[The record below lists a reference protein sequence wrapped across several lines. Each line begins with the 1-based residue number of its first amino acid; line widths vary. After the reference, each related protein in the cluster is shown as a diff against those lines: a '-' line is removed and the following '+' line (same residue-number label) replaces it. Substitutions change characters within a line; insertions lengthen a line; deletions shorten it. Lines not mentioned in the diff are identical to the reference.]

1 MVNEKASGRAP
12 EKMSG
17 KAQLLVADDDQT
29 IRRLLSYQA
38 ERAGFEVLSAADGN
52 EAIALISE
60 RTEVVIVDLK
70 MPGIDGFGCLEIIS
84 KDHPKIPVIVL
95 TAANNADDAV
105 AAMKLGAF
113 DYITKPFDPD
123 ELVAV
128 LLKAKRLH
136 RAERENEDLR
146 ETINE
151 SGTVEMVA
159 TSPEMLTL
167 IGQAKKIADLDSTVL
182 ITGESGV
189 GKGVLARMIHS
200 QGKRSSKP
208 FVTIS
213 CPAVPRE
220 LLESELFGHEKGAF
234 TGATKRRIGKIEA
247 AQGGSIFLDEIGDLP
262 LDLQPKLLNVLQ
274 DRQFQRV
281 GGEETISVDVR
292 VIAATNVDFEKKV
305 ADGSFRS
312 DLFYRLSVIPFEI
325 PPLRKRLDEIKALCE
340 GLLSKI
346 AKRQNSITRISSE
359 AMKVMQR
366 YDWPGNVRQLENI
379 LERAAA
385 FCDEGVIQIADL
397 PAEVLNS
404 ERTSSQLQQIGGISL
419 AELEKEA
426 LLQTLD
432 LCQGNKAETAR
443 RLGITEK
450 SVYNKMKRHEL

>member
-1 MVNEKASGRAP
+1 MAI
-12 EKMSG
+12 G
-17 KAQLLVADDDQT
+17 KAQLLVADDDKT
-29 IRRLLSYQA
+29 IRRLLTYQA
-38 ERAGFEVLSAADGN
+38 ERAGFDVLSASDGN
-52 EAIALISE
+52 EAIELVSDH
-60 RTEVVIVDLK
+60 TEVVVVDLN
-70 MPGIDGFGCLEIIS
+70 MPGIDGFGCLEILS
-84 KDHPKIPVIVL
+84 KNHPKIPVIVL
-95 TAANNADDAV
+95 TAANNAEDAV

-123 ELVAV
+123 ELVAI

-146 ETINE
+146 ETIND

-159 TSPEMLTL
+159 TSKEMLKL
-167 IGQAKKIADLDSTVL
+167 IEQAKKIADLDSTVL

-200 QGKRSSKP
+200 HGKRATKP
-208 FVTIS
+208 FITIS

-247 AQGGSIFLDEIGDLP
+247 AQGGTIFLDEIGDLP

-274 DRQFQRV
+274 DREFQRV
-281 GGEETISVDVR
+281 GGEETITADVR
-292 VIAATNVDFEKKV
+292 IIAATNVDFEEKV
-305 ADGSFRS
+305 KEGSFRS

-325 PPLRKRLDEIKALCE
+325 PPLRKRLDEIKSLCE

-346 AKRQNSITRISSE
+346 AKRQNSSTQISGE

-366 YDWPGNVRQLENI
+366 FDWPGNVRQLENI

-385 FCDEGVIQIADL
+385 FCEDGIIQVDDL
-397 PAEVLNS
+397 PPEVLNTEKS
-404 ERTSSQLQQIGGISL
+404 DSSRLQRIGGITL
-419 AELEKEA
+419 VEIEKEA
-426 LLQTLD
+426 LAQTLD

-450 SVYNKMKRHEL
+450 SVYNKIKRHEL

>member
-1 MVNEKASGRAP
+1 MAN
-12 EKMSG
+12 G

-29 IRRLLSYQA
+29 IRRLLTYQA
-38 ERAGFEVLSAADGN
+38 ERIGFTVLCAQDGN
-52 EAIALISE
+52 EAIELASDQTAVI
-60 RTEVVIVDLK
+60 IVDLN
-70 MPGIDGFGCLEIIS
+70 MPEIDGFGCLEIFS
-84 KDHPKIPVIVL
+84 KKHPNTPVIVL
-95 TAANNADDAV
+95 TAADNAEDAV

-123 ELVAV
+123 ELSAI

-146 ETINE
+146 ETIND

-159 TSPEMLTL
+159 SSPEMLQL
-167 IGQAKKIADLDSTVL
+167 ISQAKKIADLDSTIL

-200 QGKRSSKP
+200 HSKRVARP

-247 AQGGSIFLDEIGDLP
+247 AQGGTLFLDEIGDLP

-274 DRQFQRV
+274 DREFQRV
-281 GGEETISVDVR
+281 GGTETILADVR
-292 VIAATNVDFEKKV
+292 IIAATNVDFEKKV
-305 ADGSFRS
+305 KEGSFRS

-325 PPLRKRLDEIKALCE
+325 PPLRNRLDEIQALCQ

-346 AKRQNSITRISSE
+346 AKRQNTNTRISSE
-359 AMKVMQR
+359 AMKEMR
-366 YDWPGNVRQLENI
+366 RFDWPGNVRQLENI

-385 FCDEGVIQIADL
+385 FCEDGIIEKGDL
-397 PAEVLNS
+397 PAEIQNHKLS
-404 ERTSSQLQQIGGISL
+404 TSSQLLPLGGIPL

-426 LLQTLD
+426 LRQTLE
-432 LCQGNKAETAR
+432 LCQGNKAETGR
-443 RLGITEK
+443 TLGITEK
-450 SVYNKMKRHEL
+450 SVYNKIKRHEL